1 MLRLIDGRIL
11 IYLTLTKE
19 FEVSY
24 NPDNVVSADIN
35 ENKVTLAVFINR
47 RLYEIYRI
55 DTSIGRTAIA
65 YSERRKRIAI
75 GRSARDRGVRKTL
88 RKLREKERK
97 EDIIYKT
104 AKIIEE
110 ISRKYGAALIVG
122 NAHRGKDRMASNVR
136 KKSEE
141 WDPPMV
147 CR

>member
-24 NPDNVVSADIN
+24 NPDNVVSADII

-47 RLYEIYRI
+47 RLYEICRI

-104 AKIIEE
+104 AVIVEE
-110 ISRKYGAALIVG
+110 ISRKYNAVLVVG
-122 NAHRGKDRMASNVR
+122 DAHRGKDRMASNVR